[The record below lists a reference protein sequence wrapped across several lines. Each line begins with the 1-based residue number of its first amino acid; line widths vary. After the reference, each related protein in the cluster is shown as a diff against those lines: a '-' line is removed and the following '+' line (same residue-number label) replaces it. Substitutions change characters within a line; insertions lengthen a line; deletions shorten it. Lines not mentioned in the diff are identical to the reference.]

1 MQSEKSLE
9 NISSTTVRIA
19 AVQLCSGVDIKAN
32 LEHAGALIRAA
43 AAGGAELVVTP
54 EMTHILQRSPKRL
67 FAAIAP
73 QDEDIGVAF
82 FSDLARELKIYL
94 LIGSLAI
101 RTAENR
107 AANRSFLFGPDGLQ
121 RASYDKI
128 HLFDVR
134 LSRHENWAE
143 SNVYDRGEQ
152 GVVADIE
159 FNGAAAKLGLSIC
172 YDVRFAK
179 LYRSYAQ
186 AGAQIMSVPA
196 AFTVP
201 TGRAH
206 WETLLRARAIETCS
220 FIIAPAQ
227 GGVHEDGRT
236 TYGHSLIIGPWG
248 DICARIEG
256 NKPGFICADIDLG
269 EAIKAR
275 AKVPAWQHDPS
286 YSMLS

>member
-1 MQSEKSLE
+1 MHSETASDDINPKP
-9 NISSTTVRIA
+9 VRIA
-19 AVQLCSGVDIKAN
+19 AVQLCSGVDIKSN

-43 AAGGAELVVTP
+43 AAQGAEFIATP

-73 QDEDIGVAF
+73 EQKDLGVAY
-82 FSDLARELKIYL
+82 FSNLARELKVYL

-101 RTAENR
+101 RASETR
-107 AANRSFLFGPDGLQ
+107 AVNRSFLFGPDGTQ

-134 LSRHENWAE
+134 LSSKESWTE
-143 SNVYDRGEQ
+143 SNVYERGER
-152 GVVADIE
+152 
-159 FNGAAAKLGLSIC
+159 AALAGLTLGGEAVKLGLSIC
-172 YDVRFAK
+172 YDVRFAG
-179 LYRSYAQ
+179 LYRAYAQ
-186 AGAQIMSVPA
+186 AGAQIMAVPA

-220 FIIAPAQ
+220 FVIAPAQ
-227 GGVHEDGRT
+227 GGVHEDGRQ

-248 DICARIEG
+248 DVLAHKDGDE
-256 NKPGFICADIDLG
+256 PGFICADIDLG
-269 EAIKAR
+269 EAARAR
-275 AKVPAWQHDPS
+275 AKLPAWQHDPS
-286 YSMLS
+286 YSLP